1 MPLPKMPTKPATM
14 LLAKDYP
21 KAEPGKSPVRPAS
34 ATADAELEELI
45 SGQAVPTP
53 KATRARKAKAAAA
66 PAANDAALAGTAAG
80 TTGTAPVDVVGAPA
94 AEAPTGEAPLAKGPS
109 RKSKDGVGA
118 RLREV
123 DADQPHPAK
132 HKPVEVNV
140 KSSTSRKA
148 DKSGTTK
155 VFVLDTNV
163 LMHDPTSLFRF
174 EEHDVYLP
182 MMTLEELDNHKKGM
196 SEVARNARQVA
207 RTLDA
212 LIANVDDDAIEAG
225 IPLAKLGNKDARGRL
240 YFQTNLESAPL
251 PEGLPEGKADN
262 QILGVV
268 RALEDRMDGRA
279 IVLVSKD
286 INMRIKAR
294 ALGLPAEDY
303 FNDHVLEDT
312 DLLYSGIVQL
322 PDDFWNKHGKDME
335 SWQENKNGN
344 SATYYRVTGP
354 VIPTLLVNQF
364 VFIEPRGGEAPFY
377 GQVKQINGKTAVFQT
392 LRDYS
397 HNKNNVWG
405 ITARNREQN
414 FALNLLM
421 NPECDFVTLLGQA
434 GTGKTL
440 LALAAGLAQVL
451 ETKQY
456 NEIIVT
462 RVTVPVGEDIGFLP
476 GTEEEKMSPWMGA
489 FDDNLEVLMKS
500 DSDGGDW
507 GRAATQDLIRSR
519 IKIKSLNFMRGRTFV
534 NKFLIIDEAQNLTP
548 KQMKTLV
555 TRAGPGTK
563 ILCLGNIAQIDTPY
577 LTEGSSGLT
586 YVVDR
591 FKGWSHSGHVTLARG
606 ERSRLADHASDVL

>member
-1 MPLPKMPTKPATM
+1 MPLPKLPTKPATI

-21 KAEPGKSPVRPAS
+21 RAEPGKTPVRA
-34 ATADAELEELI
+34 AAKAENDPVEDLI
-45 SGQAVPTP
+45 SGPAVPAP
-53 KATRARKAKAAAA
+53 KAAKPRKSKAALLAEAPAREDKPAAAPATVSVPAPEEKTAKRGKAKAA
-66 PAANDAALAGTAAG
+66 PATA
-80 TTGTAPVDVVGAPA
+80 
-94 AEAPTGEAPLAKGPS
+94 K
-109 RKSKDGVGA
+109 
-118 RLREV
+118 LRET
-123 DADQPHPAK
+123 DMNEPHPAK

-140 KSSTSRKA
+140 KSQASRKA
-148 DKSGTTK
+148 DSSGTTK

-196 SEVARNARQVA
+196 SEVARNARQVS

-212 LIANVDDDAIEAG
+212 LIANVDDDAIETG
-225 IPLAKLGNKDARGRL
+225 IPLAKLGNKDAKGRL
-240 YFQTNLESAPL
+240 HFQTRLNGAAL
-251 PEGLPEGKADN
+251 PEGLPSGKADN

-268 RALEDRMDGRA
+268 RALEAEQPGRA

-294 ALGLPAEDY
+294 ALGLAAEDY

-322 PDDFWNKHGKDME
+322 PDDFWAKHGKGVE
-335 SWQENKNGN
+335 SWQEIKGGY
-344 SATYYRVTGP
+344 SSTFYRVTGP
-354 VIPTLLVNQF
+354 LVPSLLVNQF
-364 VFIEPRGGEAPFY
+364 VYLEPKNGEAPLY
-377 GQVKQINGKTAVFQT
+377 AQVKQINGRTAVLQT

-397 HNKNNVWG
+397 SNKNNVWG

-421 NPECDFVTLLGQA
+421 NPDVDFITLLGQA

-451 ETKQY
+451 ETKVY

-500 DSDGGDW
+500 DGDAGDW